1 MAAAARYTG
10 VGGNVNTSS
19 GIRGRDGEA
28 AEAGEAILAAAETA
42 GLSEAPA
49 LLAARA
55 RLLAARGRPGE
66 AAAAVHEALSR
77 ARRALRAPASAS
89 EAAANVPEL
98 LRATAVAVSLL
109 TPAGLAT
116 TTLRVADNA
125 LRLLV
130 DFAGASVVSGEGSGD
145 GGKARLTVVAAL
157 ADRAVEEGMRGFL
170 RTGAPSHALTLFDS
184 FGRALN
190 AAAQRHGR
198 IQVRSSEADV
208 DSVVTIEADDESAL
222 LSEPLALSPSTG
234 CYNAAIEA
242 LVLAYRRG
250 AVETGAAVAE
260 VTRLVSAMQAAVV
273 ASANAAATSSLSGG
287 AVSTS
292 TCVPDATTFN
302 LYLLLLCRGGFL
314 AEALRVPIAMREA
327 GLTPTAHTHASLQHA
342 LVRAGRI
349 AEADAQL
356 RDMAADGLSPGAHI
370 AATRL
375 QACAGVGAMGRAAK
389 ELRTA
394 DIRDATV
401 WNIAAAGFVRAGRPD
416 AAARV
421 FARMLA
427 SRSGGSSAA
436 SAPPVDQVT
445 FRSLASSLLRAGH
458 LLDAIDL
465 LVAHE
470 RALDETTYA
479 VVARGALSV
488 ASEALALGAP
498 HATLARLPRPLLG
511 YFGSRA
517 AAALRAS
524 PVREPTSGA
533 AASAAREALPPAAAA
548 ILDDAS
554 AWRDVADE
562 ERAGANHSA
571 SELEVARSVRALL
584 RLLARRVPARRHF
597 SKARARLVD
606 VSALAARVSA
616 LIDST

>member
-1 MAAAARYTG
+1 M
-10 VGGNVNTSS
+10 
-19 GIRGRDGEA
+19 
-28 AEAGEAILAAAETA
+28 
-42 GLSEAPA
+42 
-49 LLAARA
+49 
-55 RLLAARGRPGE
+55 
-66 AAAAVHEALSR
+66 
-77 ARRALRAPASAS
+77 
-89 EAAANVPEL
+89 
-98 LRATAVAVSLL
+98 
-109 TPAGLAT
+109 
-116 TTLRVADNA
+116 
-125 LRLLV
+125 
-130 DFAGASVVSGEGSGD
+130 
-145 GGKARLTVVAAL
+145 
-157 ADRAVEEGMRGFL
+157 
-170 RTGAPSHALTLFDS
+170 
-184 FGRALN
+184 
-190 AAAQRHGR
+190 
-198 IQVRSSEADV
+198 
-208 DSVVTIEADDESAL
+208 
-222 LSEPLALSPSTG
+222 
-234 CYNAAIEA
+234 
-242 LVLAYRRG
+242 
-250 AVETGAAVAE
+250 
-260 VTRLVSAMQAAVV
+260 
-273 ASANAAATSSLSGG
+273 
-287 AVSTS
+287 
-292 TCVPDATTFN
+292 
-302 LYLLLLCRGGFL
+302 
-314 AEALRVPIAMREA
+314 
-327 GLTPTAHTHASLQHA
+327 TPTAHTHASLQHA

-498 HATLARLPRPLLG
+498 HATLARVPRPLLG
-511 YFGSRA
+511 YLGSRA